1 MTVQP
6 PDVSLKPSGRAQMLR
21 LMLAAALLGAVA
33 GLAAVY
39 GIGGLIRNG
48 TSAETDPACGGAVE
62 AGRRLTSL
70 ARGEVAAL
78 ALAATPRRVP
88 DLVFRDGEGKSVRLA
103 DFRGRTVLLNLWA
116 TWCVPC
122 RKEMPALDAL
132 ERALGGRNFTVVA
145 INLDTRDPEKPRRF
159 LAEVGVNSLRYF
171 EDPSTG
177 VFQELKRVGRAVGLP
192 TSLIVDPQGCELG
205 VIAGPAE
212 WGSEDALALVRA
224 AIGG

>member
-6 PDVSLKPSGRAQMLR
+6 PDAPRNPSSRVQMLR
-21 LMLAAALLGAVA
+21 LILVAALVGATA

-48 TSAETDPACGGAVE
+48 TSAETDPACGATVE
-62 AGRRLTSL
+62 AARRL
-70 ARGEVAAL
+70 APYVRGEIAAL
-78 ALAATPRRVP
+78 ALASEPRRVP
-88 DLVFRDGEGKSVRLA
+88 DLMFRDSEGKPVRLA
-103 DFRGRTVLLNLWA
+103 DFRGRIVLLNLWA

-132 ERALGGRNFTVVA
+132 ERTLGGRDFTVVTVN
-145 INLDTRDPEKPRRF
+145 IDNRDPDKPRRF
-159 LAEVGVNSLRYF
+159 LAEIGIQNLRYF

-192 TSLIVDPQGCELG
+192 TSLLIDRQGCELG
-205 VIAGPAE
+205 VLAGPAE
-212 WGSEDALALVRA
+212 WGSEDALSLLRA